1 MTTSIP
7 ATLLAELG
15 PLPIQGRAWS
25 KAIAWLACLVV
36 IGIGVRLVLT
46 ASGPHGQG
54 VSPMIIAAIVMAYVG
69 IIVMAWYMY
78 HGQTRIT
85 EEGISQSWLF
95 KRHIAWQDIRHAKF
109 VPMLFSKRLIC
120 FPVRGRPV
128 TFQGSDQDVQ
138 VAFARIALAY
148 RHKA

>member
-1 MTTSIP
+1 MNPSIP
-7 ATLLAELG
+7 PTLLAELG
-15 PLPIQGRAWS
+15 SLPIQSRAWP

-46 ASGPHGQG
+46 ASGPHGQA
-54 VSPMIIAAIVMAYVG
+54 VSPMIVGAIVLAYTG

-78 HGQTRIT
+78 HGQTTIT
-85 EEGISQSWLF
+85 EDGISQSWLF

-128 TFQGSDQDVQ
+128 TFQGSDQNVQ